1 LIGGPFGPLRNIEGT
16 EREHVFAA
24 GRAFLETL
32 FTPVL
37 KQRNRRLIAFKT
49 PADIRHLDFL
59 KELFP
64 DAYFIHITRDGRDV
78 SLSQMAKRGTF
89 FSDLKEYR
97 RLSFANVFRRWV
109 EWERRVRDI
118 LHRGDVRLCH
128 VRYENLIADPE
139 GELRRITDFLAIPF
153 EPGMLDYAAK
163 AHDYPSWE
171 AGSTDVAGHAGL
183 SSSSIG
189 KWRRERLTPE
199 ILYTLTR
206 YDDALVELGY
216 PSSGLSPS
224 LVDRTLAAG
233 FPIIKPVLDAVSAAL
248 QRLRP
253 LLRDVPRSLVSA
265 AWLLLAVQFLV
276 PSDSLSGLGT
286 DRYQPL
292 ICFAA
297 AVSIAAVFGP
307 VLLRRNRGIHA
318 FLYAAAAM
326 AAMLGALELAQELAP
341 GRQPSARDFLFNAGA
356 ALVAAAMS
364 LPFLSSNRM
373 PLKAS

>member
-1 LIGGPFGPLRNIEGT
+1 
-16 EREHVFAA
+16 
-24 GRAFLETL
+24 
-32 FTPVL
+32 
-37 KQRNRRLIAFKT
+37 
-49 PADIRHLDFL
+49 
-59 KELFP
+59 
-64 DAYFIHITRDGRDV
+64 
-78 SLSQMAKRGTF
+78 
-89 FSDLKEYR
+89 
-97 RLSFANVFRRWV
+97 
-109 EWERRVRDI
+109 
-118 LHRGDVRLCH
+118 
-128 VRYENLIADPE
+128 
-139 GELRRITDFLAIPF
+139 
-153 EPGMLDYAAK
+153 
-163 AHDYPSWE
+163 
-171 AGSTDVAGHAGL
+171 
-183 SSSSIG
+183 
-189 KWRRERLTPE
+189 
-199 ILYTLTR
+199 
-206 YDDALVELGY
+206 
-216 PSSGLSPS
+216 
-224 LVDRTLAAG
+224 VDRTLAAG